1 MLLWLPTYA
10 KEELDFNNG
19 NVALIA
25 IAFDV
30 GTIFGSVILG
40 KLSDLT
46 YKKRSPIAFFGLI
59 IGGFLFT
66 IIVVVS
72 NPSNYL
78 IYVLIFLTGFVVGG
92 VFNVVAATAAADLA
106 KGDSLKGNSKALAT
120 VSGILDGSGSLGA
133 AFGSLTI
140 GAIRNQSWNGVF
152 IFLAACVFLSSVP
165 IFKAMVTE
173 VKEIMYLRKSKDRS
187 KSLN

>member
-1 MLLWLPTYA
+1 
-10 KEELDFNNG
+10 
-19 NVALIA
+19 
-25 IAFDV
+25 
-30 GTIFGSVILG
+30 
-40 KLSDLT
+40 
-46 YKKRSPIAFFGLI
+46 
-59 IGGFLFT
+59 
-66 IIVVVS
+66 
-72 NPSNYL
+72 
-78 IYVLIFLTGFVVGG
+78 LTGFVVGG